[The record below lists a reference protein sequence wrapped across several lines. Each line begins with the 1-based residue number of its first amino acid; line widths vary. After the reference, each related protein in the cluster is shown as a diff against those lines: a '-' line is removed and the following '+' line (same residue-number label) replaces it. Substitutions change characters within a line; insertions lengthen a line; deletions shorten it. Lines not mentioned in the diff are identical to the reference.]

1 MDNRLIFRYL
11 VVFVISSGGTQ
22 EDKHA
27 LDRMWAYKRV
37 ATDGRKIHRL
47 VKVRRDVESL
57 RTWRCWFQ
65 IAKKN
70 FAYENIIKPYRKPP
84 QVGRKKILRSA
95 RQLSLRNSAKSP
107 RNFGRRGTLV
117 PWSNLL
123 MERDRLAVN
132 RPKRLFTKNTGLC

>member
-11 VVFVISSGGTQ
+11 GIIVIRSGGTQ
-22 EDKHA
+22 EDRHA
-27 LDRMWAYKRV
+27 VDWKWLYKRV
-37 ATDGRKIHRL
+37 ARVGRKIHLL
-47 VKVRRDVESL
+47 VKVRRDVEGP
-57 RTWRCWFQ
+57 RTWRCWLQ
-65 IAKKN
+65 IAKKI
-70 FAYENIIKPYRKPP
+70 FAFEIVLKPYRKPP

-117 PWSNLL
+117 AWSGLPVK
-123 MERDRLAVN
+123 RDRVAVN